1 MNLLCD
7 VSMFQPYHV
16 CFLDTKKNMVIEGT
30 FTKIIYSD
38 SVVSL
43 NGLYIHCPL
52 EPLQVPSLPLSS
64 SSYGGDLSERKGRYD
79 TFSDDRRRNIGYSG
93 ISHTKPTILATYQE
107 NGMTVITKKVSFAFS
122 LDAFTSSAATMVPP
136 VRHVSRGGGR
146 PTQHSTTASTSSLH
160 ALSNVGSANYNVYLV
175 KELNRIEHEMIEYYK
190 DFFKINHKINVYS
203 LRNQLKTGYI
213 KVIQKIQVPPNSNTS
228 ERSGDTSP
236 TSSNHG
242 RSLVIKISGIWETET
257 NVGITFKF
265 QM

>member
-7 VSMFQPYHV
+7 VAMFQPYHV
-16 CFLDTKKNMVIEGT
+16 CFLDTKKNMVIDGT

-52 EPLQVPSLPLSS
+52 DPLQVPTLPMSS
-64 SSYGGDLSERKGRYD
+64 HPHHHH
-79 TFSDDRRRNIGYSG
+79 GYSG
-93 ISHTKPTILATYQE
+93 VSHSKPTILATYQE
-107 NGMTVITKKVSFAFS
+107 NGMTVVTKKVSFAFS
-122 LDAFTSSAATMVPP
+122 LNDATP
-136 VRHVSRGGGR
+136 
-146 PTQHSTTASTSSLH
+146 TASSTPSLPPPR
-160 ALSNVGSANYNVYLV
+160 AFGRQTPLLSNNHNNIQLV

-190 DFFKINHKINVYS
+190 EFFKINHKINVYS

-213 KVIQKIQVPPNSNTS
+213 KVIQKVQLPPSSTS
-228 ERSGDTSP
+228 FQGSGDNANASK
-236 TSSNHG
+236 
-242 RSLVIKISGIWETET
+242 SLVIKISGIWETDS

>member
-1 MNLLCD
+1 
-7 VSMFQPYHV
+7 MFQPYHI
-16 CFLDTKKNMVIEGT
+16 CFLDTKKNMVIDGT

-64 SSYGGDLSERKGRYD
+64 G
-79 TFSDDRRRNIGYSG
+79 TTYSG
-93 ISHTKPTILATYQE
+93 VSHAKPTILATYQE
-107 NGMTVITKKVSFAFS
+107 NGMTVITKKVSFVFS
-122 LDAFTSSAATMVPP
+122 LTPPPSWSSSSSYRSKGFM
-136 VRHVSRGGGR
+136 GR
-146 PTQHSTTASTSSLH
+146 PPPPYPGHFE
-160 ALSNVGSANYNVYLV
+160 SNTKLV
-175 KELNRIEHEMIEYYK
+175 KELNHIEHELIEYYK

-213 KVIQKIQVPPNSNTS
+213 KVIQKVQVSSGTTPAVPPVSCGTAGGTGESNK
-228 ERSGDTSP
+228 
-236 TSSNHG
+236 
-242 RSLVIKISGIWETET
+242 SLVIKISGIWETDT